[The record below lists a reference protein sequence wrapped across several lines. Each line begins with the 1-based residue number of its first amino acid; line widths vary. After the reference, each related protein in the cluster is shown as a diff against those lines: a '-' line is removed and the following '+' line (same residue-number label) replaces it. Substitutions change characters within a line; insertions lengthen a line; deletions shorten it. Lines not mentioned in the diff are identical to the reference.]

1 MAHLRPTVHLRDGL
15 LPDRLQICAW
25 KDADIDPESDGGLT
39 VHLLHY
45 RFCWSRSDE
54 EQSAAES
61 QSPVHGAQPVFD
73 DNKWNAPGTVHRTV
87 TANDMEEWDLFRNL

>member
-1 MAHLRPTVHLRDGL
+1 MASLRPTVHLRDGL

-25 KDADIDPESDGGLT
+25 KDPDIDPESDGGIT
-39 VHLLHY
+39 VHVLHH
-45 RFCWSRSDE
+45 RFCRPRIDE

-73 DNKWNAPGTVHRTV
+73 DNKWNTPGTVHRAV
-87 TANDMEEWDLFRNL
+87 SANDLEERDIFRNL